1 MGPRAGITGQRT
13 PDQFLDRVLRQAPH
27 GACYASLVGL
37 AEVFQETARNLEAR
51 LAHSDLERR
60 LHEILDACRRA
71 WPGLGVPEHAF
82 VRHLA
87 ENLPE
92 DGDLDG
98 RLARM
103 QCPDLYLACGC
114 VTQDPVALAAFDGRI
129 LSRTVPVL
137 QRMGLSASQIDEVVQ
152 VLRAKLLVG
161 DEHGRSPVM
170 ASYAG
175 RGPLVG
181 WVRTAARRTA
191 LSLRRNKDE
200 QIGGANDD
208 HDLKRIPICVDAEL
222 EYLKNRYQAEFKRA
236 VEDAIATLGTEQ
248 LRVLRLHY
256 HDGLSIDR
264 IGALL
269 GVHRATAARWI
280 RAASDAVR
288 DETRRLL
295 HDRLGLSTAEL
306 DSLAGLVQSQL
317 HLSLGRLLPSS

>member
-1 MGPRAGITGQRT
+1 MFSDKHPTT
-13 PDQFLDRVLRQAPH
+13 RVILFP
-27 GACYASLVGL
+27 VGL
-37 AEVFQETARNLEAR
+37 AEVFWEAARNPGAR
-51 LAHSDLERR
+51 PAPPDLERR
-60 LHEILDACRRA
+60 LHEILDACRLA

-92 DGDLDG
+92 DGNLDD
-98 RLARM
+98 RLARV

-114 VTQDPVALAAFDGRI
+114 VARDPAALASFDGRI
-129 LSRTVPVL
+129 LSQTVPVL

-152 VLRAKLLVG
+152 VLRTKLLVG
-161 DEHGRSPVM
+161 DEHGRSALI

-200 QIGGANDD
+200 QIGGDDD
-208 HDLKRIPICVDAEL
+208 HDLKRIPIPVDAEL
-222 EYLKNRYQAEFKRA
+222 DYLKNRYQAEFKRA
-236 VEDAIATLGTEQ
+236 VEDAIATLDAEQ

-256 HDGLSIDR
+256 HDELSIDR

-288 DETRRLL
+288 DETRHLL
-295 HDRLGLSTAEL
+295 HARLGLSSAEL